1 MKIIARAGLFSGL
14 LAGLLSLTTGS
25 ARADERINFT
35 MPQLYAE
42 GIGYNPVSKEF
53 LVSSL
58 HYGVIGAVSMDGK
71 YRQWSRSG
79 GEQFMSSFGLKVD
92 APRGRVLV
100 CVADLG
106 VGERSSEATKHK
118 FSGVA
123 AYDMMT
129 GQLRD
134 FTNLARLLPNDEH
147 FANDLTVDADGNI
160 YVTDSFAPVIYKI
173 DTNNVASVAF
183 NDPRFGGEG
192 IKLNGI
198 VAHPDGY
205 LLAVRMDSG
214 DLYKF
219 NLKTKEITQV
229 ALPMPMLGG
238 DGLLLDADNNLMLV
252 QNDKGV
258 VRRLHSADGW
268 KSASLIGSTQNPLSY
283 PTTLTTVNGK
293 TYVLEAKLPELF
305 EAAAPKSDSFDIVAV
320 QFVDEVAEVKKAEA
334 EKAANEKKTKP
345 KAKHAKHAKAVKA
358 AKTAKAAKTHTFKET
373 VVKQEPAAAAPN
385 ADAVKVAPPKLDAVK
400 TETPKV
406 EAPQVDAPK
415 VEEAPKADL
424 MPPQPSSPEVPPMP
438 APPPE
443 PGSQPTP
450 NLDAPKLDDAA
461 PQLPPSL
468 ETAPKAED
476 LIKIAPPTPPMPPL
490 PPVEPKQ

>member
-1 MKIIARAGLFSGL
+1 MKIITRAGLFSGL
-14 LAGLLSLTTGS
+14 LAGVLSLTTGS

-42 GIGYNPVSKEF
+42 GIGYNPVSNEF

-58 HYGVIGAVSMDGK
+58 HYGIIGAVSMDGK

-79 GEQFMSSFGLKVD
+79 GEQFMSSFGIKVD

-100 CVADLG
+100 CVSDLG
-106 VGERSSEATKHK
+106 VGAKSTAASKHK

-123 AYDMMT
+123 AYDIMT

-147 FANDLTVDADGNI
+147 FANDLTVDAEGNI

-183 NDPRFGGEG
+183 NDSRFGGEG

-229 ALPMPMLGG
+229 ALPMPMPGG

-258 VRRLHSADGW
+258 VRRLHSTDGW
-268 KSASLIGSTQNPLSY
+268 KTASLTGSTQSPLSY

-293 TYVLEAKLPELF
+293 AYVLEAKLPELF

-320 QFVDEVAEVKKAEA
+320 QFVDEAAEAKKIEA
-334 EKAANEKKTKP
+334 EKVAKEKKAKP
-345 KAKHAKHAKAVKA
+345 KAKHVKGVKAVKA
-358 AKTAKAAKTHTFKET
+358 AKAAKTHTFKET
-373 VVKQEPAAAAPN
+373 VVKQEPAVAVPNTDAAKTEPS
-385 ADAVKVAPPKLDAVK
+385 KSDAVK
-400 TETPKV
+400 TEAPKL
-406 EAPQVDAPK
+406 EAPK
-415 VEEAPKADL
+415 VDMPLVEPPKADL

-438 APPPE
+438 APPLE
-443 PGSQPTP
+443 PGSEAVPNSETP
-450 NLDAPKLDDAA
+450 KMDGAV
-461 PQLPPSL
+461 PS
-468 ETAPKAED
+468 
-476 LIKIAPPTPPMPPL
+476 MP
-490 PPVEPKQ
+490 

>member
-1 MKIIARAGLFSGL
+1 MKIITRTGLFSGL
-14 LAGLLSLTTGS
+14 LAGLLSLTTGT

-42 GIGYNPVSKEF
+42 GVAYSPVSNEF

-58 HYGVIGAVSMDGK
+58 HYGIIGAVSMDGK

-79 GEQFMSSFGLKVD
+79 GEQFTSSFGIKVD
-92 APRGRVLV
+92 AARGRVLV

-106 VGERSSEATKHK
+106 VGEKSTAGTKHK

-123 AYDMMT
+123 AYDIMT

-147 FANDLTVDADGNI
+147 FANDLAVDAEGNI

-173 DTNNVASVAF
+173 DTSNVATVVF

-229 ALPMPMLGG
+229 ALTMPLTGG

-268 KSASLIGSTQNPLSY
+268 KSAMLIGSTQTALSY
-283 PTTLTTVNGK
+283 PTTLTMVNGK

-305 EAAAPKSDSFDIVAV
+305 DAAAPKSDSFDIVAV
-320 QFVDEVAEVKKAEA
+320 QFVDEAAEAKKAEA
-334 EKAANEKKTKP
+334 EKVAKEKKNKP
-345 KAKHAKHAKAVKA
+345 KAKHAQNVKA
-358 AKTAKAAKTHTFKET
+358 AKAAKTTKATKTHTFKET
-373 VVKQEPAAAAPN
+373 IVNQEPAAVAPN
-385 ADAVKVAPPKLDAVK
+385 SDAVKSEPPKSGDVKTDEPKVDVPKVVAP
-400 TETPKV
+400 EV
-406 EAPQVDAPK
+406 EP
-415 VEEAPKADL
+415 PKADL
-424 MPPQPSSPEVPPMP
+424 MPPQPSLPPEVPPMP

-443 PGSQPTP
+443 PGSQVVPP
-450 NLDAPKLDDAA
+450 SDAPNMDGAV
-461 PQLPPSL
+461 PPMPPLPEP
-468 ETAPKAED
+468 TPKAED
-476 LIKIAPPTPPMPPL
+476 LIKIAPPVPR
-490 PPVEPKQ
+490 Q